1 MHDEP
6 STDEPD
12 ISVPA
17 SLLGDRTRARMLAAL
32 MDGRARTAT
41 ELAVEG
47 GVGAPAA
54 SAHLARLVAAGI
66 LEVVAQGRHRYHRIA
81 DPGVA
86 GTIEALMH
94 LAPVNT
100 RRFGPSDPAL
110 RFARVCYDH
119 LAGELGVA
127 LADTIVGRGLVHGSG
142 DRAGLTPAGEAWLRN
157 IGAPLDR
164 AAKRRP
170 ACRFCMDWSERRP
183 HLAGAVGAI
192 LLEWMLGRRLLTRIE
207 ASRALVV
214 HPGAQRFAFG
224 LEPPP

>member
-6 STDEPD
+6 SSDEPD

-17 SLLGDRTRARMLAAL
+17 TLLGDRTRARMLAAL

-41 ELAVEG
+41 EMALEG

-66 LEVVAQGRHRYHRIA
+66 LEVVPQGRRRYHRIA
-81 DPGVA
+81 DPGIA
-86 GTIEALMH
+86 GTIEALMQF
-94 LAPVNT
+94 APVNA

-110 RFARVCYDH
+110 RFARICYDH

-127 LADTIVGRGLVHGSG
+127 LADTIAGRGLVHGSG
-142 DRAGLTPAGEAWLRN
+142 DAAGLTPAGHAWLRE

-164 AAKRRP
+164 LAARRP

-192 LLEWMLGRRLLTRIE
+192 LLDWMLGRRLLARIE
-207 ASRALVV
+207 GSRALAV
-214 HPGAQRFAFG
+214 HAGAERFVRA
-224 LEPPP
+224 LQPLP